1 MLFKTKE
8 EEYCRV
14 FWAKKFGY
22 ITSCYTYN
30 SQNYVKLSL
39 TLEKLSFLKS
49 QQLPIHGVAESDT
62 TEAI

>member
-49 QQLPIHGVAESDT
+49 QQLPR
-62 TEAI
+62 